1 MDKGWGQESMGQGSR
16 NKHASVTA
24 CDNFIV
30 SGIKSVVQQMKII
43 IIWGK
48 KKISTKSMASPLCS
62 SLPSRIVS
70 LASS

>member
-30 SGIKSVVQQMKII
+30 SDIKSVVQQMKII

-48 KKISTKSMASPLCS
+48 KKKSPQRAWLHHCVQAY
-62 SLPSRIVS
+62 LPG
-70 LASS
+70 

>member
-48 KKISTKSMASPLCS
+48 KKNLHKEHGFT
-62 SLPSRIVS
+62 IVFKLTFQDS
-70 LASS
+70 VSGF